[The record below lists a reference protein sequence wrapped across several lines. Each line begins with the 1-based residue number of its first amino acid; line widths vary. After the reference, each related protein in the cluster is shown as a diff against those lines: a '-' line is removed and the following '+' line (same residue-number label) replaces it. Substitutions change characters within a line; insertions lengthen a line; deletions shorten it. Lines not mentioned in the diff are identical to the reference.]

1 MTKLTIARIVAT
13 FGGFGYL
20 PLAPGTWGSLAA
32 AIVYLVIGS
41 FFSTQASF
49 TYIIIFLAAL
59 TYFSGV
65 WSVKKVQK
73 EWGSDPSK
81 VVIDEACGIF
91 VTMLPVAFSW
101 TNAAIGFV
109 LFRIFDIWKPL
120 GIRKI
125 DQIKSE
131 GGHSVMLDDV
141 AAGIYAA
148 VVLGCINA
156 FL

>member
-1 MTKLTIARIVAT
+1 MGQNRIS
-13 FGGFGYL
+13 YL
-20 PLAPGTWGSLAA
+20 L
-32 AIVYLVIGS
+32 
-41 FFSTQASF
+41 

>member
-1 MTKLTIARIVAT
+1 MTIASMVAT

-20 PLAPGTWGSLAA
+20 PKAPGTWGSLAA
-32 AIVYLVIGS
+32 TIVYLLIGS
-41 FFSTQASF
+41 SDENQASF
-49 TYIIIFLAAL
+49 TYTIIFLAIL
-59 TYFSGV
+59 TYLVGI
-65 WSVKKVQK
+65 WSVKIVQR
-73 EWGSDPSK
+73 EWGNDPSK

-91 VTMLPVAFSW
+91 VTLLPFSFSW

-125 DQIKSE
+125 DQLKSE

-148 VVLGCINA
+148 VALGCINS